1 MRNEVHKPDRA
12 LRSSSMAGNAER
24 DETLPAASD
33 GEDILLTLSRLLF
46 DRSAALNLRFE
57 EIAEKAGVHVT
68 TVDSIATC
76 RGNPTLNVLVD
87 ILNVLKCRVVFER
100 SDGTMTFKRQGQ
112 RQRRETKKPMRRG
125 RCMGRV

>member
-1 MRNEVHKPDRA
+1 MHKPGGE
-12 LRSSSMAGNAER
+12 LRSAQVAGNVEYGAE
-24 DETLPAASD
+24 LPAAGD
-33 GEDILLTLSRLLF
+33 DILLTLSRLLF

-112 RQRRETKKPMRRG
+112 RQRRETKKPMRKG